1 MPAGRRACAT
11 SDHCSDLEKRFPNFI
26 LRVYLPAAA
35 AAAATAELIMA
46 RSKHED
52 RK

>member
-1 MPAGRRACAT
+1 MPSGRVARAT

-26 LRVYLPAAA
+26 LRVYLPAAP
-35 AAAATAELIMA
+35 ATAELIMA